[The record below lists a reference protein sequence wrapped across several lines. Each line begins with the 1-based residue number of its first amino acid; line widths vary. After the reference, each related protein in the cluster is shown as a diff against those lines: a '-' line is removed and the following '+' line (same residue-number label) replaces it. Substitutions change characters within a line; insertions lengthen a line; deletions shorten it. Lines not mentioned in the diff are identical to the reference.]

1 MFDAQ
6 IGCWDAKETYWFI
19 RPWQADGAITT
30 VAAVGKPNHPSYP
43 SGHSCL
49 SSSAG
54 EVLSAFFPQQRKQF
68 EAMVTEAGLSRM
80 YGGIHYRFDIEAG
93 QQLGRRVAQLTL
105 RADRSGR
112 SVLTPDDEH
121 KRHGRR

>member
-1 MFDAQ
+1 
-6 IGCWDAKETYWFI
+6 
-19 RPWQADGAITT
+19 
-30 VAAVGKPNHPSYP
+30 
-43 SGHSCL
+43 
-49 SSSAG
+49 
-54 EVLSAFFPQQRKQF
+54 
-68 EAMVTEAGLSRM
+68 M

-93 QQLGRRVAQLTL
+93 QQLGRRVAKFTL

>member
-1 MFDAQ
+1 
-6 IGCWDAKETYWFI
+6 
-19 RPWQADGAITT
+19 
-30 VAAVGKPNHPSYP
+30 
-43 SGHSCL
+43 
-49 SSSAG
+49 
-54 EVLSAFFPQQRKQF
+54 VLTAFFPKQREQF
-68 EAMVTEAGLSRM
+68 DAMVTEAGLSRM

-105 RADRSGR
+105 RAARSGR